1 MDITTVKCIVLMATL
16 LVTMVFSLLP
26 LRMMAT
32 YRHTQDMAKRAK
44 FSQFIGLMSC
54 FAGGVFMATGLLDL
68 FPEVQ
73 DNVEK
78 GLDLLHIHTSFPV
91 PEFIV
96 VFGFLFVVVL
106 EQIVLDCKHSDQP
119 IAHEVPQADLE
130 QSTEVLEDG
139 ERSLGS
145 EIPDPTDH
153 VHPSLRSVL
162 LVAALSLHSVLEGVA
177 IGLQP
182 SVDSVVQISAAV
194 MLHKAVIAF
203 SLGLNLVQSALGL
216 TAILQSCLIFCSTSP
231 IGIGLG
237 MLADEM
243 GHTPES
249 ILMNGVLQGLACGTF
264 IYVTFFEVL
273 PRELSN
279 GIQRLP
285 KVLAVLIGFSSVCGV
300 LFLDPS

>member
-1 MDITTVKCIVLMATL
+1 MDITAVKCIVLVACL
-16 LVTMVFSLLP
+16 FVTMIFSLMP
-26 LRMMAT
+26 LKLMAE
-32 YRHTQDMAKRAK
+32 YRTTRDLTKRAK

-68 FPEVQ
+68 FPEVLE
-73 DNVEK
+73 NVTK
-78 GLDLLHIHTSFPV
+78 GLSMLHIKTTFPV
-91 PEFIV
+91 SEFIV

-106 EQIVLDCKHSDQP
+106 EQIVLDCKQSDQP
-119 IAHEVPQADLE
+119 ISHEVPRGDLE

-139 ERSLGS
+139 ERSIGS
-145 EIPDPTDH
+145 DIQDPTEH

-216 TAILQSCLIFCSTSP
+216 TAILQSCLVFCSTSP

-243 GHTPES
+243 GHTPQS
-249 ILMNGVLQGLACGTF
+249 VLLNGVLQGLACGTF

-285 KVLAVLIGFSSVCGV
+285 KVLAVLIGFSVVCGV
-300 LFLDPS
+300 LFLDPG